1 MALYAFDG
9 TLDDDRNA
17 ATDQEGVAGSTNVW
31 KFYSA
36 YDAYLRP
43 QGISSVYVPGV
54 GTRFGPIGAAVGG
67 AFGVGWLDRI
77 NATHSTLCANYLH
90 GDRDIDIIG
99 FSRGAAIALDFAN
112 KVATS
117 GITKNGSTVEA
128 HPAIRFLG
136 LFDVVAAFGV
146 ANLGFLFSQFNV
158 GHHLTLPSQVEHC
171 FHAIAL
177 DERRPQFVVTRVA
190 RAYETWFR
198 GVHSD
203 IGGGNKNVGLNNIAL
218 RWMMRKAIL
227 CGLPITEAN
236 ISDGACRPADR
247 IDPSLFSEL
256 SKLTWRDLSAA
267 DLLHYTVVQHQPLAD
282 EPCRALVPGA
292 LIETEA
298 FERERIAPPQATPT
312 A

>member
-17 ATDQEGVAGSTNVW
+17 PTDQAGVAGSTNVW

-36 YDAYLRP
+36 YDVYVRS

-54 GTRFGPIGAAVGG
+54 GTRFGAIGAAVGG
-67 AFGVGWLDRI
+67 ALGVGWLDRI
-77 NATHSTLCANYLH
+77 NATHATLCANYLH

-117 GITKNGSTVEA
+117 GITRNGSKVE
-128 HPAIRFLG
+128 PNPKIRFLG

-146 ANLGFLFSQFNV
+146 ANLGFVFSEFNI
-158 GHHLTLPSQVEHC
+158 GHHLTLPAQVEHC
-171 FHAIAL
+171 YHAIAL

-203 IGGGNKNVGLNNIAL
+203 IGGGNKNSGLNNITL

-236 ISDGACRPADR
+236 INDAACCPNDR
-247 IDPSLFSEL
+247 IDPSFFSEL
-256 SKLTWRDLSAA
+256 SKLTWRDLAAA
-267 DLLHYTVVQHQPLAD
+267 DLLHYTVAQHTVLKD

-292 LIETEA
+292 SLETEA
-298 FERERIAPPQATPT
+298 FERERIALPQTTPT